1 MSLKFLESN
10 KSVNKTWCV
19 TAEQSKMHA
28 EQSKM
33 HAEQSKMHAAYQYD
47 RDSNSA
53 CDIPG
58 WLQTG
63 AVMNTALWLSNV
75 CSRQIIIK

>member
-10 KSVNKTWCV
+10 KSENKTWCV

-53 CDIPG
+53 PG
-58 WLQTG
+58 WLQIG
-63 AVMNTALWLSNV
+63 M
-75 CSRQIIIK
+75 Q

>member
-10 KSVNKTWCV
+10 KSVDKTWCV

-33 HAEQSKMHAAYQYD
+33 HAEQSKVHAAYQYN
-47 RDSNSA
+47 RNSNSA

-58 WLQTG
+58 WLQEG
-63 AVMNTALWLSNV
+63 AVMNTALWLSTFV
-75 CSRQIIIK
+75 PGK

>member
-1 MSLKFLESN
+1 MSLKFLKSN

-33 HAEQSKMHAAYQYD
+33 HAEQSKMHAEQSKMHAEQSKVHAAYQYN
-47 RDSNSA
+47 RNSNSA
-53 CDIPG
+53 CVIPG

-63 AVMNTALWLSNV
+63 M
-75 CSRQIIIK
+75 Q

>member
-33 HAEQSKMHAAYQYD
+33 HAEQSKMHAEQSKVHAAYQYN
-47 RDSNSA
+47 RNSNSA

-58 WLQTG
+58 WL
-63 AVMNTALWLSNV
+63 
-75 CSRQIIIK
+75 